1 MTNPRN
7 RVNTNHHA
15 AGIAGSDAGEAAKPV
30 TRRSFL
36 EKSATA
42 AGILYGGAVVSRAY
56 GQTVGANDK
65 VRLGVIGCGGMGRG
79 DLDTFFLNA
88 EVECPVLCDVDDKNL
103 AEVGSLVEKKRGKRP
118 DITKDFRAVLD
129 RKDIDCVLIAT
140 PDHWHAL
147 PTVMA
152 CQAGKDVYVEKPL
165 ATSIREGRAMV
176 TAAEKHQRV
185 VQMGTQWR
193 SSKGIAE
200 AVDYVQSGKLGKVT
214 LVRGWAYHDWLPACP
229 KKPDGAVPSG
239 VDYER
244 WLGPAPKRDFN
255 PNRFHFNFRWFWDY
269 AGGLMTDW
277 GVHLIN
283 VMLWAMG
290 PQTPKSVM
298 SSGGNLNTD
307 EAWETPDNQ
316 IAVYEFPDYMLVWE
330 HKNGV
335 GIGLNSRPWGI
346 SFTGTKA
353 TMFLTDAGFE
363 VQSERRKGGGEEPKK
378 FPGSGDARPAHV
390 RNFLDCVKS
399 RQQPVENVKVGHHV
413 STVAHLGNV
422 AQRSGRKIY
431 WDPVKE
437 QVIGD
442 KAANKLVGVQYRAP
456 WKLPYY
462 PKD

>member
-1 MTNPRN
+1 MPTSIPTSSPVPQGASAVPVN
-7 RVNTNHHA
+7 RRGFLRTSTVA
-15 AGIAGSDAGEAAKPV
+15 AG
-30 TRRSFL
+30 T
-36 EKSATA
+36 
-42 AGILYGGAVVSRAY
+42 LYGGLVVSRAL
-56 GQTVGANDK
+56 GQTARASER

-79 DLDTFFLNA
+79 DLDTFFLNP
-88 EVECPVLCDVDDKNL
+88 EVECPIVCDVDDANL
-103 AEVGSLVEKKRGKRP
+103 AEASKLVERKRGKAP
-118 DITKDFRAVLD
+118 ETTKDFRTILD
-129 RKDIDCVLIAT
+129 RKDVDCVLVAT

-147 PTVMA
+147 PTVLA

-165 ATSIREGRAMV
+165 ATSIREGRAML
-176 TAAEKHQRV
+176 TAAEKHGRV

-193 SSKGIAE
+193 SSKSMAE

-229 KKPDGAVPSG
+229 KKPDGPVPSG
-239 VDYER
+239 VDYDL
-244 WLGPAPKRDFN
+244 WLGPAPKRAFN

-290 PQTPKSVM
+290 PQPPRSVM
-298 SSGGNLNTD
+298 SSGGNLNVD

-316 IAVYEFPDYMLVWE
+316 IAVYEFPDYLLVWE

-346 SFTGTKA
+346 SFTGSKA
-353 TMFLTDAGFE
+353 TLFLTDAGWE
-363 VQSERRKGGGEEPKK
+363 VQSERRKEGEEPKK
-378 FPGSGDARPAHV
+378 FAGSGDARPAHV

-399 RQQPVENVKVGHHV
+399 RQQPVENLKVGHHV

-422 AQRSGRKIY
+422 AQRAGRKIY
-431 WDPVKE
+431 WDAEKERVKD
-437 QVIGD
+437 D
-442 KAANKLVGVQYRAP
+442 KAADRLIGVEYRAP

-462 PKD
+462 PK